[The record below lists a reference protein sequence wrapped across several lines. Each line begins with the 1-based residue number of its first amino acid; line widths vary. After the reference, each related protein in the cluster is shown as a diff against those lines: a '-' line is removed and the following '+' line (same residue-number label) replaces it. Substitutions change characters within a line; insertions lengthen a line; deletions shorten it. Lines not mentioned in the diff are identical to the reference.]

1 MKYSIQLLN
10 CQHDCTY
17 HLLWRL
23 ETFVLTADIF
33 AKDSIMS
40 DDILVFPIVL
50 CKSFCRQLTEL
61 TQTHHQCSLFLFNVL
76 AKACLQSFVWTVVI
90 SQL

>member
-23 ETFVLTADIF
+23 ETFILTADIF

-40 DDILVFPIVL
+40 DDILVFPREYL
-50 CKSFCRQLTEL
+50 FCVKV
-61 TQTHHQCSLFLFNVL
+61 SVG
-76 AKACLQSFVWTVVI
+76 S
-90 SQL
+90 